1 MGKDTI
7 EMNEAEGNST
17 TLSRISRRKEEDV
30 TGARVQ
36 GALRSTLRLA
46 CAAWAAV

>member
-17 TLSRISRRKEEDV
+17 TLSRVSRRKEENM
-30 TGARVQ
+30 TGARLR
-36 GALRSTLRLA
+36 GALR
-46 CAAWAAV
+46 